1 MKMTAQEYARRVQK
15 AGPHSPL
22 LADCLWA
29 FCVGGGICLLG
40 EGLRQLFLRQGADAE
55 AAGTLTSC
63 TLILLSAVLTTLG
76 WYQKLAAKAGAGS
89 LVPITGFANAVVSAA
104 IEFKAEGR
112 VPGTGAK
119 MFLIAGPVIVYG
131 TLAAVVYGVVLWL
144 LGASALYYG
153 TAPPDIAASQHQYS
167 TFRGIFCRKGEI
179 FYDRAPGRY
188 PVVPH
193 PAGHRRTGGGGRQ
206 KRERRPAG
214 SGL

>member
-104 IEFKAEGR
+104 IEFKAEGHHR
-112 VPGTGAK
+112 
-119 MFLIAGPVIVYG
+119 
-131 TLAAVVYGVVLWL
+131 
-144 LGASALYYG
+144 
-153 TAPPDIAASQHQYS
+153 
-167 TFRGIFCRKGEI
+167 R
-179 FYDRAPGRY
+179 
-188 PVVPH
+188 
-193 PAGHRRTGGGGRQ
+193 AGHRVRHAGGGGV
-206 KRERRPAG
+206 RRGALAAGGLCFIIRNSPAG
-214 SGL
+214 YCSAAAPV